1 MAKKI
6 YYDPERY
13 KKARAWD
20 RLLRNTKKM
29 SVEEL
34 TEEGDKLWREKVK
47 QEKMARARKREL
59 RLEREAKEAALA
71 KVNSEKAET

>member
-6 YYDPERY
+6 YFDPERY

-20 RLLRNTKKM
+20 RLLRNTRKM
-29 SVEEL
+29 STQEL
-34 TEEGDKLWREKVK
+34 IEEGDKLWREKVK
-47 QEKMARARKREL
+47 QEKMARARKRKL
-59 RLEREAKEAALA
+59 RLEREAEKVALT

>member
-13 KKARAWD
+13 KKERAWD
-20 RLLRNTKKM
+20 RLLRNTRKM
-29 SVEEL
+29 STQEL
-34 TEEGDKLWREKVK
+34 IEEGDKLWREKVK
-47 QEKMARARKREL
+47 QEKMARARKRKL
-59 RLEREAKEAALA
+59 RLEREAEEAALA

>member
-6 YYDPERY
+6 YFDPERY

-20 RLLRNTKKM
+20 RLLRNTRKM
-29 SVEEL
+29 STQEL
-34 TEEGDKLWREKVK
+34 IEEGDKLWREKVK
-47 QEKMARARKREL
+47 QEKMARARKRKL
-59 RLEREAKEAALA
+59 RLEREAEEAALT